1 MPQIITRPYY
11 ETTAPE
17 LQREY
22 AKYDAQVMAA
32 FKDVTSRLRSLSKE
46 CMGPDFATDRHP
58 DFDLTRYDALKRTAM
73 QLASDLERAVNNS
86 GFAR

>member
-1 MPQIITRPYY
+1 MAIITRPYY

-22 AKYDAQVMAA
+22 ARIDA
-32 FKDVTSRLRSLSKE
+32 DVVGCFRRAHAILWDLSRMTISPE
-46 CMGPDFATDRHP
+46 VHP

>member
-1 MPQIITRPYY
+1 MSQIITRPYY
-11 ETTAPE
+11 ETTVPE

-22 AKYDAQVMAA
+22 D
-32 FKDVTSRLRSLSKE
+32 R
-46 CMGPDFATDRHP
+46 TDRETVNLFMNAVAQLRELSNLRPGSTHC
-58 DFDLTRYDALKRTAM
+58 DFNGMRYDALKRTAM